1 MVSTGKKITIPL
13 FSLIFAITVSS
24 FIAPLLL
31 EPGTVRGMDGNA
43 NVLDYSNQWDAL
55 PVYPRIVYYFG
66 DFNCHQI
73 ENRSFAINGNKMPM
87 CSRCIGIFVG
97 MSLGIG
103 IAVFAPVRQTASEIL
118 LSIFPSKVSRGVN
131 MIDRWINRRMR
142 TDLMLSPFLV
152 SLSLLLGIPM
162 IVDGIGQSILGLWES
177 TNIIRAITGSLFGL
191 ISFLWFSAYIHAVL
205 YIPGDEFS
213 INPPSKGD
221 AK

>member
-24 FIAPLLL
+24 FIAPLLM

-43 NVLDYSNQWDAL
+43 NMLDYSNQWDSL
-55 PVYPRIVYYFG
+55 PVIPRIAYYFG

-73 ENRSFAINGNKMPM
+73 ENRSFLINGNKMPM
-87 CSRCIGIFVG
+87 CSRCIGIFAG

-103 IAVFAPVRQTASEIL
+103 IAVLAPVRVTASEIL
-118 LSIFPSKVSRGVN
+118 LRVLPGIISRRVGR
-131 MIDRWINRRMR
+131 IDRWINKRMG
-142 TDLMLSPFLV
+142 TDLRISPLLV
-152 SLSLLLGIPM
+152 SLSILLAIPM
-162 IVDGIGQSILGLWES
+162 LVDGVGQSIFRLWES
-177 TNIIRAITGSLFGL
+177 TNLARAITGSLFGL

-205 YIPGDEFS
+205 YIPENDFVF
-213 INPPSKGD
+213 NMLPKGN